1 MASYLILKNKEEFV
15 PSTGIGGTDQLL
27 INREHIKYVSSIS
40 ATSFGIKL
48 NSGTLLTIG
57 LLGGNEAPAVI
68 DNINHLLKTS
78 PSGQNLFVT
87 MPDGISL
94 STSSSSVVAPSSGP
108 TSLFDLD
115 DASLYVSSFDSF
127 QIGNTSTDITD
138 SNRFANIYIQNND
151 YSSTLAS
158 TFKEQAATVIGQQ
171 AGGTAF
177 YNATAFN
184 FIAPSGQTAIGFQA
198 LKNWGNTG
206 NAMDNANGNTA
217 LGWSAG
223 SEFRTGNGCTF
234 VGTFAGSSY
243 NPTFGENV
251 TVIGANSQASSNT
264 AVNEITLGDSSVA
277 TLRCAVTSI
286 TSLSDERD
294 KKDITDL
301 EYGLDFIESL
311 QPKQFTWDNRPE
323 IQKVSDVDENGDL
336 KEVEKEIESAN
347 KGKKDFGFIAQD
359 VQPLDNDVLRL
370 VYDENPDKLE
380 MSYGKLVPILV
391 KAVKELSDKVKAL
404 EAK

>member
-115 DASLYVSSFDSF
+115 DASKDANSTPAGF
-127 QIGNTSTDITD
+127 QIGSTSTALFPDGNAGGNSI
-138 SNRFANIYIQNND
+138 FIQNND
-151 YSSTLAS
+151 YGSGIENFVTQGS
-158 TFKEQAATVIGQQ
+158 TVIGTGSVTSTPFLGTTFSGNYTTSVGFVSLNNLGN
-171 AGGTAF
+171 ATTAF
-177 YNATAFN
+177 FPA
-184 FIAPSGQTAIGFQA
+184 S
-198 LKNWGNTG
+198 
-206 NAMDNANGNTA
+206 DNNTA
-217 LGWSAG
+217 LGTAAGYGLKEGKDNTFLGAYTGFTYNQGSAAASG
-223 SEFRTGNGCTF
+223 
-234 VGTFAGSSY
+234 
-243 NPTFGENV
+243 NV
-251 TVIGANSQASSNT
+251 TIIGYSADASSPT
-264 AVNEITLGDSSVA
+264 ATNEITLGNSSIA

-301 EYGLDFIESL
+301 AYGLDFIESL

-323 IQKVSDVDENGDL
+323 KIIELDEDGN
-336 KEVEKEIESAN
+336 EVEKETESAN

-370 VYDENPDKLE
+370 VYDENPEKLE

>member
-1 MASYLILKNKEEFV
+1 MANYLIFNQNG
-15 PSTGIGGTDQLL
+15 TGLGDAKKILV
-27 INREHIKYVSSIS
+27 NREHIKYVSSI
-40 ATSFGIKL
+40 AANKFGLKL
-48 NSGTLLTIG
+48 NSGASLEIQLTA
-57 LLGGNEAPAVI
+57 NEATTVI
-68 DNINHLLKTS
+68 DDINSLLKS
-78 PSGQNLFVT
+78 NPSGDLEIRLPAGVT
-87 MPDGISL
+87 IDPSG
-94 STSSSSVVAPSSGP
+94 TSVTTGAGAGG
-108 TSLFDLD
+108 SLFDLN
-115 DASLYVSSFDSF
+115 DASLYVHPFSDSF

-138 SNRFANIYIQNND
+138 ANQLGNIYIQNND

-158 TFKEQAATVIGQQ
+158 TFAEQANTVIGQE
-171 AGGTAF
+171 AGGTKF
-177 YNATAFN
+177 YNATGFN
-184 FIAPSGQTAIGFQA
+184 FSTPTGQTALGFWA
-198 LKNWGNTG
+198 LKNWGNTS
-206 NAMDNANGNTA
+206 NSMDNANGNTA
-217 LGWSAG
+217 LGYQAG
-223 SEFRTGNGCTF
+223 SEYRTGNGCTF
-234 VGTFAGSSY
+234 VGSGAGSSY
-243 NPTFGENV
+243 NPTFGDNV
-251 TVIGANSQASSNT
+251 TIIGSFAQASSNT
-264 AVNEITLGDSSVA
+264 AINEITLGDSSVA

-323 IQKVSDVDENGDL
+323 TQTVPEVDENGDI

-359 VQPLDNDVLRL
+359 VQALDNDVLRL